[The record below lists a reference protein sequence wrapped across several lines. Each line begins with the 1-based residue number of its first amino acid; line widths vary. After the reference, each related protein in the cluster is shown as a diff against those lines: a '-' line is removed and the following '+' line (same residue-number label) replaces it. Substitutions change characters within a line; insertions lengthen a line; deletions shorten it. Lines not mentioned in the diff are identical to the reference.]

1 MTYDTNWLNI
11 NRGIE
16 SNYNPYA
23 KNPYSSAYGPDQFIK
38 STWLNLAKKYRP
50 DLAKLPESQ
59 LLSMRSDPKLSE
71 EFVGYNN
78 KENENYL
85 TSKGAKWDNTN
96 ASLAHRFGPSMTM
109 RLLSANPAT
118 PIDQLVD
125 PLVLQQNPD
134 LKGRTVNDVITG
146 YQDKMERPNTAD
158 KGDMGVPPM
167 QQAMATPQDAKS
179 LLGVSGNP
187 MQLAMQ
193 APEAQEASAAGGL
206 SSLIPKG
213 RDGWKKALLGVGAG
227 LSSIDNPQGAA
238 IALGMMRD
246 MNDEWDLISNKY
258 GTYKYNKRT
267 GELKAVAGAGGP
279 NSSAYDEDTPWGRN
293 MAKKAVERLD
303 ENQNAIGD
311 INTRIQKLGELEGY
325 TKDPNVYQGFAGGA
339 VAALKNAARTF
350 GFDEEALGTDET
362 QAFRALSNQFSLSIR
377 NPKAGE
383 GLPGNLSDKDLAFL
397 KESAPS
403 LDNTPEANR
412 KIIGFMR
419 KIEEKNKLMK
429 TEEARFVKEHRT
441 IEGLAEHMEEFR
453 NKVDVFADEAKA
465 TEDSKTTIIDY
476 TDL

>member
-23 KNPYSSAYGPDQFIK
+23 KNPYSSAYGPDQFID

-50 DLAKLPESQ
+50 DLAKLPREQ
-59 LLSMRSDPKLSE
+59 LLGMRSDPKLSE

-78 KENENYL
+78 EENKNYL
-85 TSKGAKWDNTN
+85 TKRGADWNNVN

-109 RLLSANPAT
+109 QLLSANPDI
-118 PIDQLVD
+118 PIANLVGNQ
-125 PLVLQQNPD
+125 VMAQNPD
-134 LKGRTVNDVITG
+134 LRGKTVNDVITG
-146 YQDKMERPNTAD
+146 YQDKMERPNRPA
-158 KGDMGVPPM
+158 KGDMGAPPM
-167 QQAMATPQDAKS
+167 QQAMANPQDAKN
-179 LLGVSGNP
+179 LLGISGNP

-193 APEAQEASAAGGL
+193 APEAQEASAGGGL
-206 SSLIPKG
+206 SSLLPSG
-213 RDGWKKALLGVGAG
+213 RDGWKKAILGVGAG

-267 GELKAVAGAGGP
+267 GELKPVAGGAG
-279 NSSAYDEDTPWGRN
+279 SSAYDEDTPWGRN

-303 ENQNAIGD
+303 ENQTAIGD
-311 INTRIQKLGELEGY
+311 INTRVNKLNELESY
-325 TKDPNVYQGFAGGA
+325 VNNPNVYQGFAGGA
-339 VAALKNAARTF
+339 VAGLKNIAKTF
-350 GFDEEALGTDET
+350 GFDTEAMGVDET
-362 QAFRALSNQFSLSIR
+362 QAFKALANQFSLSIR

-383 GLPGNLSDKDLAFL
+383 GLPGALSDKDLSFL
-397 KESAPS
+397 KESAPN
-403 LDNTPEANR
+403 LDATPEANR

-429 TEEARFVKEHRT
+429 TEEANYIKEHRT
-441 IEGLAEHMEEFR
+441 IEGLAEHMEKFR
-453 NKVDVFADEAKA
+453 NSVDMFADEAKA
-465 TEDSKTTIIDY
+465 TEDSKSTIIEW

>member
-59 LLSMRSDPKLSE
+59 LLAMRSDPKLSE

-85 TSKGAKWDNTN
+85 TSKGADWNNTN

-109 RLLSANPAT
+109 KLLSANPDT
-118 PIDQLVD
+118 PIDRLVD
-125 PLVLQQNPD
+125 PLVMQQNPD
-134 LKGRTVNDVITG
+134 LRGRTVNDVITG
-146 YQDKMERPNTAD
+146 YQDKMQKPNVAA

-167 QQAMATPQDAKS
+167 QAAMANPQDAKNA
-179 LLGVSGNP
+179 LGVSGLP
-187 MQLAMQ
+187 MELAMQ
-193 APEAQEASAAGGL
+193 SPEAQQASASGGGL
-206 SSLIPKG
+206 RSWLPSGK
-213 RDGWKKALLGVGAG
+213 DGWKKAILGVGAG

-238 IALGMMRD
+238 IALGMLRD

-258 GTYKYNKRT
+258 GTYRYNKRT
-267 GELKAVAGAGGP
+267 GELQTVAGGAG
-279 NSSAYDEDTPWGRN
+279 SSAYDDDTPWGRN

-303 ENQNAIGD
+303 ENQTAIGD
-311 INTRIQKLGELEGY
+311 INTRVNKLNELESY
-325 TKDPNVYQGFAGGA
+325 VNDPKVYQGFAGGA
-339 VAALKNAARTF
+339 VAGLKNIAKTF
-350 GFDEEALGTDET
+350 GFDTESMGVDET
-362 QAFRALSNQFSLSIR
+362 QAFRALGNQFSLSIR

-383 GLPGNLSDKDLAFL
+383 GLPGNLSDKDLSFL
-397 KESAPS
+397 KESSAS

-429 TEEARFVKEHRT
+429 TEEANYIKEHRS
-441 IEGLAEHMEEFR
+441 IEGLAEHMEKFR
-453 NKVDVFADEAKA
+453 NSVDMFADEAKA
-465 TEDSKTTIIDY
+465 NEDSKSTIIDY

>member
-23 KNPYSSAYGPDQFIK
+23 KNPYSSAYGPDQFID

-50 DLAKLPESQ
+50 DLAKLPREQ
-59 LLSMRSDPKLSE
+59 LLGMRSDPKLSE

-78 KENENYL
+78 EENKNYL
-85 TSKGAKWDNTN
+85 TKKGADWNNVN

-109 RLLSANPAT
+109 QLLSANPDT
-118 PIDQLVD
+118 PISNLVGNQ
-125 PLVLQQNPD
+125 VMAQNPD
-134 LKGRTVNDVITG
+134 LRGKTVNDVITG
-146 YQDKMERPNTAD
+146 YQDKMERPNVAA
-158 KGDMGVPPM
+158 KGNMGAPPM
-167 QQAMATPQDAKS
+167 QQAMANPQDAKN
-179 LLGVSGNP
+179 LLGISGLP

-193 APEAQEASAAGGL
+193 DPEAQEASAGGFPMP
-206 SSLIPKG
+206 S
-213 RDGWKKALLGVGAG
+213 RDYLKKAILGVGAG

-238 IALGMMRD
+238 IALGMLRD

-267 GELKAVAGAGGP
+267 GELKPVAGGAG
-279 NSSAYDEDTPWGRN
+279 SSAYDDDTPWGRN

-311 INTRIQKLGELEGY
+311 INTRVNKLNELESY
-325 TKDPNVYQGFAGGA
+325 VNNPNVYQGFAGGA
-339 VAALKNAARTF
+339 VAGLKNIAKTF
-350 GFDEEALGTDET
+350 GFDTEAMGVDET
-362 QAFRALSNQFSLSIR
+362 QAFKALANQFSLSIR

-383 GLPGNLSDKDLAFL
+383 GLPGALSDKDLAFL
-397 KESAPS
+397 KESAPN
-403 LDNTPEANR
+403 LDATPEANR

-429 TEEARFVKEHRT
+429 TEEANYIKEHRT

-453 NKVDVFADEAKA
+453 NKVDMFTDEEGFGKESAK
-465 TEDSKTTIIDY
+465 DSIIEW

>member
-1 MTYDTNWLNI
+1 MSYDTNWLNI

-23 KNPYSSAYGPDQFIK
+23 KNPYSSAYGPDQFID

-50 DLAKLPESQ
+50 DLAKLPRQQ
-59 LLSMRSDPKLSE
+59 LLGMRSDPKLSE

-78 KENENYL
+78 KENETYL

-109 RLLSANPAT
+109 KLLSANPDT
-118 PIDQLVD
+118 PMDSLVD
-125 PLVLQQNPD
+125 PLVMKQNPD
-134 LKGRTVNDVITG
+134 LRGRTVNDVITG
-146 YQDKMERPNTAD
+146 YQDKMERPNAGA
-158 KGDMGVPPM
+158 KGDMAPPM
-167 QQAMATPQDAKS
+167 QQAMQPNPQDAKN
-179 LLGVSGNP
+179 LLGISGSP
-187 MQLAMQ
+187 MELAMQ
-193 APEAQEASAAGGL
+193 APEAQEASAGGGL
-206 SSLIPKG
+206 SSLLPSG
-213 RDGWKKALLGVGAG
+213 RDGWKKAILGVGAG

-267 GELKAVAGAGGP
+267 GELKPVAGGATGS
-279 NSSAYDEDTPWGRN
+279 NAYDEDTPWGRN

-303 ENQNAIGD
+303 ENQTAIGD
-311 INTRIQKLGELEGY
+311 INTRVSKLDELESY
-325 TKDPNVYQGFAGGA
+325 VNNPNVYQGFAGGA
-339 VAALKNAARTF
+339 VGALKNVAKTF
-350 GFDEEALGTDET
+350 GFDTESMGVDET
-362 QAFRALSNQFSLSIR
+362 QAFKALANQFSLSIR

-383 GLPGNLSDKDLAFL
+383 GLPGALSDKDLSFL
-397 KESAPS
+397 RESAPN
-403 LDNTPEANR
+403 LDATPEANR

-429 TEEARFVKEHRT
+429 TEEAKYIKEHRS

-453 NKVDVFADEAKA
+453 NSVDVFADEAKA
-465 TEDSKTTIIDY
+465 NEDSKSSVIEW